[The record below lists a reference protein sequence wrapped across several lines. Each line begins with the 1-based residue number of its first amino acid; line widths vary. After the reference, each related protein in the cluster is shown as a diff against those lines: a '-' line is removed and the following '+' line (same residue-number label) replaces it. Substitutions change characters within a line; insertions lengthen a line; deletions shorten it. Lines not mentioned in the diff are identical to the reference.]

1 MSRSRGGLALQ
12 VGFTTFASNF
22 VRWAARWLHTRVES
36 PSRRF
41 VEMLASVKG
50 LTRIAANAP
59 AYIDE
64 SGAGY
69 SLQFTHQSSLPETVI
84 YLSGSFVRQL
94 ALPIGQPVR
103 IASP

>member
-1 MSRSRGGLALQ
+1 M
-12 VGFTTFASNF
+12 
-22 VRWAARWLHTRVES
+22 RWAARWLHTRVES

-59 AYIDE
+59 AYIE
-64 SGAGY
+64 QSAAGY

-94 ALPIGQPVR
+94 ALPLGQPLR
-103 IASP
+103 LPSP